1 MSPQKH
7 DKTLI
12 VIPAYN
18 EAVHIESLIKKIR
31 QQGFNQVLIVDDASE
46 DHTAAI
52 ARANGARVIRHIIN
66 RGPGAATQSGIEYAR
81 MHNYSRMLTI
91 DADNQHDPE
100 DIRVLLERLDRGDVD
115 LVIGNRFMRGDNF
128 IPRSRVIYNGI
139 ANLITFLFSRHWIS
153 DTQSGMKALNRK
165 AIENTQLSTDGFEF
179 CSEWV
184 IKAGLMHLRI
194 AEVPIKVYYTEESRK
209 KGQGF
214 LTGIRTLSSLFH
226 QLLLRH

>member
-1 MSPQKH
+1 MSRRQH

-18 EAVHIESLIKKIR
+18 EAASIESLLKKIR
-31 QQGFNQVLIVDDASE
+31 KYGFNHILIVDDASE
-46 DHTAAI
+46 DKTAAI
-52 ARANGARVIRHIIN
+52 ARSNGARVIRHIIN

-81 MHNYSRMLTI
+81 MHGYQRMVTI

-100 DIRVLLERLDRGDVD
+100 DIQKLLDRLDKGDVD

-139 ANLITFLFSRHWIS
+139 ANLITFLFSRHWVS